1 MTEMKITV
9 IATVTEIINEI
20 YNFNNSRIEKICAK
34 AVNGNRIEVTFIADA
49 PSYREQIQIL
59 KEFNIFLE
67 ECSEC
72 NNYEYE
78 RIEAIPAKFKK
89 LTSYDEANMMFA
101 SNIPIEKKK
110 VFIEILNCRNI
121 GSMYYKSGLVNLVEF
136 TLIANYEKVFIQSVP
151 VSYDDNLINQ
161 LSNIGIMITTSN
173 CNELIGKRFIGRIQ
187 SVSTEHGS
195 TYIVTDADSVP
206 EDYCLGGLIMDMDTI

>member
-1 MTEMKITV
+1 MTEMKIGV
-9 IATVTEIINEI
+9 IATEERIVNEI
-20 YNFNNSRIEKICAK
+20 YKFNNSRVKKISTK
-34 AVNGNRIEVTFIADA
+34 VVNENRIDVTFIAEA
-49 PSYREQIQIL
+49 SYEQQIEIL
-59 KEFNIFLE
+59 KEFNAFLE
-67 ECSEC
+67 HCSES
-72 NNYEYE
+72 NNYEYK
-78 RIEAIPAKFKK
+78 RIEAIPRRFKQ

-110 VFIEILNCRNI
+110 VFMEILNCRNI

-173 CNELIGKRFIGRIQ
+173 CNELIGKRFIGRIE
-187 SVSTEHGS
+187 SVSTNHGS
-195 TYIVTDADSVP
+195 TYIVTDADYVP
-206 EDYCLGGLIMDMDTI
+206 EDYCLGGLIMDMDKI